1 MKRLIAAG
9 IILVLVLITS
19 TLGIWM
25 ISSTADEVEKRI
37 ERIQKYTF
45 SDTGKMAEE
54 FFYFWEEK
62 RELMAVFV
70 NHEEIDEIGRLAAKM
85 VSAERAENSTDL
97 FEAANEIL
105 FIVRGLREDEQ
116 FSLYTLL

>member
-9 IILVLVLITS
+9 IIAVLVFLISFTGI
-19 TLGIWM
+19 TLIN
-25 ISSTADEVEKRI
+25 STADEVEQKI
-37 ERIQKYTF
+37 KQIQKHSF
-45 SDTGKMAEE
+45 DDTERRAEK
-54 FFYFWEEK
+54 FFYYWESK

-70 NHEEIDEIGRLAAKM
+70 NHEKIDEIGNLAAKM
-85 VSAERAENSTDL
+85 VSAERSENSLDL

-105 FIVRGLREDEQ
+105 FIVRGLAEDEH

>member
-9 IILVLVLITS
+9 IIAVLVFLISFTGI
-19 TLGIWM
+19 TLIN
-25 ISSTADEVEKRI
+25 STADEVEQKI
-37 ERIQKYTF
+37 KQIQKHSF
-45 SDTGKMAEE
+45 DDTERRAEK
-54 FFYFWEEK
+54 FFYYWEGK

-70 NHEEIDEIGRLAAKM
+70 NHEKIDEIGNLAARM
-85 VSAERAENSTDL
+85 VSAERSENSLDL

-105 FIVRGLREDEQ
+105 FIVRGLSEDEH

>member
-9 IILVLVLITS
+9 VILVLVLITS
-19 TLGIWM
+19 TMGIFM
-25 ISSTADEVEKRI
+25 INSTAIEVEKRI
-37 ERIQKYTF
+37 EQIQSTAF
-45 SDTGKMAEE
+45 SDSGKRAEN
-54 FFYFWEEK
+54 FFYFWEQK

-70 NHEEIDEIGRLAAKM
+70 NHNEIDEIGRLAAKM
-85 VSAERAENSTDL
+85 VSAERAKNSTDL

-105 FIVRGLREDEQ
+105 FIVRGLKEDEQ